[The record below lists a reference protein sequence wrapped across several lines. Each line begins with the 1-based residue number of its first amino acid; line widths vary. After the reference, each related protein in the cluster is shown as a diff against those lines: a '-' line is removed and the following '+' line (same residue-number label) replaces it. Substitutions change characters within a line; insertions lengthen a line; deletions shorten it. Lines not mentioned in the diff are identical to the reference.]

1 MNEIPTY
8 SDDPPQAWL
17 ATLTRLWTLRRVRS
31 APAGNST
38 RATLVMAAV
47 WLSAWAAI
55 DRWQS
60 QPQPQFFP
68 DGIPLLAWYVLAI
81 LGLAALLRWRAHP
94 APAFGSVL
102 ALTMG
107 TVPVPL
113 LFVSLVAD
121 YLQPAWVLAAAIMVG
136 VYTLL
141 YLARGLRALTGET
154 QRAAAC
160 AGLVFIAGFGWL
172 TDT

>member
-1 MNEIPTY
+1 MNEHVPADAPRSY
-8 SDDPPQAWL
+8 L
-17 ATLTRLWTLRRVRS
+17 ASLLRLWTLRKVAS
-31 APAGNST
+31 PPSG
-38 RATLVMAAV
+38 RASPIVVCLGAL
-47 WLSAWAAI
+47 WLFLWLAI
-55 DRWQS
+55 DWWDA
-60 QPQPQFFP
+60 QPAPQFAV

>member
-1 MNEIPTY
+1 M
-8 SDDPPQAWL
+8 SDTAAYTEHPPQAWL
-17 ATLTRLWTLRRVRS
+17 TVLVRLWTLRQVRS

-38 RATLVMAAV
+38 QATLIMALA
-47 WLSAWAAI
+47 WLSAWIAI

-60 QPQPQFFP
+60 QPQPQFFA

-81 LGLAALLRWRAHP
+81 LGLAALLRWRARP
-94 APAFGSVL
+94 APAFGPVL

-121 YLQPAWVLAAAIMVG
+121 YLQPSWVLGAAIIVG
-136 VYTLL
+136 
-141 YLARGLRALTGET
+141 
-154 QRAAAC
+154 
-160 AGLVFIAGFGWL
+160 
-172 TDT
+172 